1 VASKLTNLMKRFVR
15 EEEGLELAE
24 YALLAAVLLVAAAAA
39 YGTLGGNIT
48 NAINAAKD
56 EIVATPSTN

>member
-24 YALLAAVLLVAAAAA
+24 YALLAAVLLVAAATV
-39 YGTLGGNIT
+39 YGTLGTNIT
-48 NAINAAKD
+48 NVITEAAA
-56 EIVATPSTN
+56 EITTSGSTE